1 MVVLKGL
8 KGPKNHSHYIYTTS
22 CLNTPSMLQ
31 YGNNRKIYM
40 TASGSSPSFIE
51 YPGLGTQSRYFMD
64 MVLRFGGKKYRQAN
78 GMDAYRVKCPACGC
92 PGAIMGL
99 GRKGTTY
106 MLLCPNT
113 GKCSLPSHTNGS
125 AGGLNLHQLINH
137 YGGDKLLKEWLR
149 EGRKSNCY
157 EDWLPIKNR
166 RPK

>member
-1 MVVLKGL
+1 
-8 KGPKNHSHYIYTTS
+8 
-22 CLNTPSMLQ
+22 MLQ
-31 YGNNRKIYM
+31 YGNNCNSNM
-40 TASGSSPSFIE
+40 STCDSSSSFVG
-51 YPGLGTQSRYFMD
+51 YPDLGAQSRYFMD

-99 GRKGTTY
+99 GRNGTTY
-106 MLLCPNT
+106 MLLCPNIA
-113 GKCSLPSHTNGS
+113 KCTLPSHTNGS

-149 EGRKSNCY
+149 EGRKSNYC

-166 RPK
+166 RPKLSS